1 MTMNRI
7 SVEEFNT
14 IVKDEL
20 PWAFE
25 LGVQATAIGQGTAT
39 LMIPYDAKMLR
50 PGGTM
55 SGPTMMMLADACMYA
70 VILSEIGIV
79 KLAVTT
85 NLNINFLMKPEPRN
99 LIAKGSMLKC
109 GKRLAVM
116 AVDLHSEG
124 SDDLV
129 AHATGTY
136 SIPPR

>member
-1 MTMNRI
+1 MPEIT
-7 SVEEFNT
+7 VAQFND
-14 IVKDEL
+14 IIADEL
-20 PWAFE
+20 PWAHE
-25 LGVQATAIGQGTAT
+25 LGVKATEIGQGTAS

-70 VILSEIGIV
+70 VVLSEIGIV

-85 NLNINFLMKPEPRN
+85 NLNINFLRKPEPRN
-99 LIAKGSMLKC
+99 LVAKGSMLKL

-116 AVDLHSEG
+116 AVDVYSEG

-129 AHATGTY
+129 AHTTGTY
-136 SIPPR
+136 SIPPKG

>member
-1 MTMNRI
+1 MPQITVEAFNRI
-7 SVEEFNT
+7 VE
-14 IVKDEL
+14 DEL
-20 PWAFE
+20 PWAHE
-25 LGVQATAIGQGTAT
+25 LGVAATRIEPGRAT
-39 LMIPYDAKMLR
+39 LSIPFDEKMLR

-70 VILSEIGIV
+70 VLLSEIGQV

-85 NLNINFLMKPEPRN
+85 NLNINFLMKPGPVD
-99 LIAKGSMLKC
+99 LIAEGSILKL

-116 AVDLHSEG
+116 AVDLHSKG
-124 SDDLV
+124 SLDLV

>member
-1 MTMNRI
+1 MPEVTVAAFNAI
-7 SVEEFNT
+7 VE
-14 IVKDEL
+14 DEL

-25 LGVQATAIGQGTAT
+25 LGVKATEIGQGTAT
-39 LMIPYDAKMLR
+39 LMVPYDAKMLR

-70 VILSEIGIV
+70 VVLSEIGLV

-85 NLNINFLMKPEPRN
+85 NLNINFLRKPEPRD
-99 LIAKGSMLKC
+99 LYAKGSMLKL

-116 AVDLHSEG
+116 AVDLYSDG

-129 AHATGTY
+129 AHSTGTY

>member
-1 MTMNRI
+1 MPKIT
-7 SVEEFNT
+7 VAAFNQ
-14 IVKDEL
+14 IIEDEL

-25 LGVQATAIGQGTAT
+25 LGVAATAIGDGTAS
-39 LMIPYDAKMLR
+39 LIVPYDAKMLR

-70 VILSEIGIV
+70 VVLSEIGAV
-79 KLAVTT
+79 KLTVTT
-85 NLNINFLMKPEPRN
+85 NLNINFLRKPEPRD
-99 LIAKGSMLKC
+99 LVAQGTMLKR

-116 AVDLHSEG
+116 AVDLFSVD

-136 SIPPR
+136 SIPPM

>member
-1 MTMNRI
+1 MPEITI
-7 SVEEFNT
+7 DDFNN
-14 IVKDEL
+14 IVADEL
-20 PWAFE
+20 PWAHE
-25 LGVQATAIGQGTAT
+25 LGVKATEIGDGTAT

-70 VILSEIGIV
+70 VVLSEIGIV

-85 NLNINFLMKPEPRN
+85 NLNINFLRKPEPRD

-116 AVDLHSEG
+116 AVDLYAAG

-129 AHATGTY
+129 AHTTGTY

>member
-1 MTMNRI
+1 MPHITI
-7 SVEEFNT
+7 DDFNN
-14 IVKDEL
+14 IVADEL
-20 PWAFE
+20 PWAHE
-25 LGVQATAIGQGTAT
+25 LGVKATEIGDGTAT

-70 VILSEIGIV
+70 VVLSDIGIV

-85 NLNINFLMKPEPRN
+85 NLNINFLRKPEPRD

-116 AVDLHSEG
+116 AVDLYAAG

-129 AHATGTY
+129 AHTTGTY

>member
-1 MTMNRI
+1 MPEITVTAFNAI
-7 SVEEFNT
+7 VE
-14 IVKDEL
+14 DEL

-25 LGVQATAIGQGTAT
+25 LGVKATAIGQGMAT
-39 LMIPYDAKMLR
+39 LMVPYDAKMLR

-70 VILSEIGIV
+70 VVLSEIGMV

-85 NLNINFLMKPEPRN
+85 NLNINFLRKPEPRD
-99 LIAKGSMLKC
+99 LYAKGSMLKL

-116 AVDLHSEG
+116 AVDLYSDG

-129 AHATGTY
+129 AHSTGTY

>member
-1 MTMNRI
+1 MPEITVVAFNAI
-7 SVEEFNT
+7 VE
-14 IVKDEL
+14 DEL

-25 LGVQATAIGQGTAT
+25 LGVKATEIGQGAAT
-39 LMIPYDAKMLR
+39 LMVPYDAKMLR

-70 VILSEIGIV
+70 VVLSELGLV

-85 NLNINFLMKPEPRN
+85 NLNINFLRKPEPRD
-99 LIAKGSMLKC
+99 LYAKGSMLKL

-116 AVDLHSEG
+116 AVDLYSEG

-129 AHATGTY
+129 AHSTGTY